1 MKLSTWD
8 PFTEME
14 TVLNYY
20 RPQESNAITQSMTKA
35 DWHPVVDVSESE
47 AAFHV
52 HAELA
57 GVSKDNINISVNE
70 NILTL
75 AGQRESKHKDSNAK
89 VHRIERRFGSF
100 VRNFTLPD
108 NADPENIRAS
118 YNDGVLEVDIPKVTY
133 EKPSPIKVSIN

>member
-1 MKLSTWD
+1 MRLSTWD

-14 TVLNYY
+14 AVLNHY
-20 RPQESNAITQSMTKA
+20 RPQESKAIPQSMTKA

-47 AAFHV
+47 GAFHV

-75 AGQRESKHKDSNAK
+75 AGQRESKHEDPNTKA
-89 VHRIERRFGSF
+89 HRIERRFGSF

-108 NADPENIRAS
+108 NADAESIRAS
-118 YNDGVLEVDIPKVTY
+118 YNDGVLEVDIPKVKY